1 MASIKQ
7 NPANAGLLALPK
19 LDNTL
24 GAVFIGLLVTS
35 VLYGITCVQTYV
47 YYMGTG
53 KRDKLLLHGAVAFLW
68 VLDGLQLAFLT
79 HLMYHYVITNYFNP
93 LALISVPWTA
103 SAFNVPT
110 NVNDVLT
117 RTIFIYRIWRLSRS
131 LSLAVG
137 LMIMN
142 FVCGAFGLV
151 MTAKIHQ
158 LGSFEKLPGIEWLIY
173 CVFGSIAF
181 TDTSIAASLCII
193 LWRMQTGFTKTNTQL
208 QKLMKYS
215 IHTGALTSLIAV
227 IALISYGSMPHNFVY
242 IGVYT
247 TLPKFY
253 FNALLA
259 TLNARDSIRSA
270 GQNSSAITSIPLGK
284 VRVSTSQGTQE
295 SEATST
301 NKSQLEFKPVNILVT
316 SDTAVYMDS
325 AKHFD
330 GSGSPDHILILNE
343 TLVEKTNK
351 NATIYKQS
359 CPPSRRFRQQDC
371 NQKKTRNIA
380 HCQSKQKSEYLVPSP
395 QG

>member
-53 KRDKLLLHGAVAFLW
+53 KRDKLLLHGAGFGRSAIGLLDASHVPLCYHKLLQPACAHFCS
-68 VLDGLQLAFLT
+68 LDGIGVYNSPASDVPLT
-79 HLMYHYVITNYFNP
+79 YN
-93 LALISVPWTA
+93 A
-103 SAFNVPT
+103 SCHDLLKAFNVPT

-193 LWRMQTGFTKTNTQL
+193 LWRMQTGFTKTDTQL

-330 GSGSPDHILILNE
+330 GS
-343 TLVEKTNK
+343 V
-351 NATIYKQS
+351 
-359 CPPSRRFRQQDC
+359 
-371 NQKKTRNIA
+371 
-380 HCQSKQKSEYLVPSP
+380 V
-395 QG
+395 